1 LEKRREIFV
10 IEKVLD
16 TDPVT
21 YKIKDLKDE
30 EITGSFYEQELQII
44 EF

>member
-1 LEKRREIFV
+1 VSVCLLFGTI
-10 IEKVLD
+10 
-16 TDPVT
+16 PVT

-30 EITGSFYEQELQII
+30 EIKGSFYEQELQLT